1 MKFILKELLKSLVP
15 KRQRKRVGFIV
26 PHISLYHRVTASTRI
41 RVYDVIEAFRNDVH
55 FQMEIYRPFRKY
67 DIVVFLKTYDGE
79 AFQLAEKL
87 KEGGT
92 RVVFDININ
101 VFESGSR
108 FVTTI
113 QRQQAMD
120 FAHLCD
126 AVITNSIHTE
136 NVLRRLFPEK
146 KVQLIHEAI
155 HTSYFGI
162 KRELPKQF
170 TMLWMGYSHKA
181 EALLL
186 IKEVLLEL
194 YKTYSFKLLLVS
206 EKDSHLD
213 FGEIPVEF
221 RPYRHHKVSTHL
233 SEANVFLAPRDL
245 NDPYN
250 LGHSF
255 TKVGIAL
262 AAQIPV
268 VASPVPSYL
277 EAPILLCKSNDEW
290 FVTLKELLDNKTDLE
305 ALGLSGKEFCFRYF
319 CMDEVRNV
327 YSTFFSHLTQ

>member
-1 MKFILKELLKSLVP
+1 
-15 KRQRKRVGFIV
+15 
-26 PHISLYHRVTASTRI
+26 
-41 RVYDVIEAFRNDVH
+41 
-55 FQMEIYRPFRKY
+55 
-67 DIVVFLKTYDGE
+67 VVFLKTYDGK
-79 AFQLAEKL
+79 AYQLAQKL

-92 RVVFDININ
+92 KVVFDININ

-113 QRQQAMD
+113 QCQQAMD
-120 FAHLCD
+120 FAHMCD

-136 NVLRRLFPEK
+136 NVLRQLFPEK
-146 KVQLIHEAI
+146 KVRLIREAI
-155 HTSYFGI
+155 HASYFGI

-206 EKDSHLD
+206 ERDPHLD

-221 RPYRHHKVSTHL
+221 RPYRHHKVLTHL
-233 SEANVFLAPRDL
+233 SEASIFLAPRDL

-262 AAQIPV
+262 AAQMPV
-268 VASPVPSYL
+268 VASPIPSYL
-277 EAPILLCKSNDEW
+277 EAPILICKSNDEW
-290 FVTLKELLDNKTDLE
+290 FVTLNELLNNKIE
-305 ALGLSGKEFCFRYF
+305 IEVLGLIGKDYCFRYF

-327 YSTFFSHLTQ
+327 YLTFFSQLTQ